1 MRKGTRNTRFNDSR
15 DIHKAFAK
23 LYNRVDNNMVDEK
36 TARLL
41 LAILN
46 GMSANYKV
54 LELEDRCEEL
64 EDIVNQIRGD
74 E

>member
-1 MRKGTRNTRFNDSR
+1 MRKGCKNTRFHDSR

>member
-1 MRKGTRNTRFNDSR
+1 MRKGTRNTRFAGSH

-23 LYNRVDNNMVDEK
+23 LYNRVDNNLVDEK

-64 EDIVNQIRGD
+64 EELVNQIRGED
-74 E
+74 

>member
-1 MRKGTRNTRFNDSR
+1 MKKGTRNTRFNDSR

-23 LYNRVDNNMVDEK
+23 LYNRVDNNLIDEK

-41 LAILN
+41 LSILN

-64 EDIVNQIRGD
+64 EELVNQIRGED
-74 E
+74 

>member
-1 MRKGTRNTRFNDSR
+1 MRKGQRNTRFNDSR
-15 DIHKAFAK
+15 DIHRAFSK
-23 LYNRVDNNMVDEK
+23 LYNRIDNQAIDEK

-41 LAILN
+41 LSVLN

-64 EDIVNQIRGD
+64 EDIVNQIRGED
-74 E
+74 

>member
-1 MRKGTRNTRFNDSR
+1 MKKGTRNTRFNDSR

-23 LYNRVDNNMVDEK
+23 LYNRVDNNLVDEK

-64 EDIVNQIRGD
+64 EELVNQIRGED
-74 E
+74 